1 MSGFVPVST
10 EAELEAI
17 YGKPGEASLLKV
29 ADRITPEYHAFLEAS
44 PFFAVATAGPEGLDC
59 SPRGELGG
67 AFRIHDEKTLII
79 PDRRGNNR
87 MDSLRNIV
95 RDPRIALLFLIPGS
109 HTTIRMNGTALVTVD
124 PGLLASF
131 ERDGKA
137 PRSAVVVTVNEIYTQ
152 CGRAVLRAELWN
164 PERHVEPKSI
174 PTAGDVLKAQAR
186 GNFDGE
192 TYDKEWAG
200 RAAKTMW

>member
-87 MDSLRNIV
+87 MDSLRNIQL
-95 RDPRIALLFLIPGS
+95 RFSSLKKSLPLSSMTMKAGKSSTSMRQIASMPSSGYSTTSTFLMQS
-109 HTTIRMNGTALVTVD
+109 
-124 PGLLASF
+124 
-131 ERDGKA
+131 
-137 PRSAVVVTVNEIYTQ
+137 
-152 CGRAVLRAELWN
+152 W
-164 PERHVEPKSI
+164 
-174 PTAGDVLKAQAR
+174 AR
-186 GNFDGE
+186 
-192 TYDKEWAG
+192 
-200 RAAKTMW
+200 RAAGPPIEPR